1 MRKSGARLSPCGYS
15 LLIAV
20 ITAVASWMIAIT
32 KGSHFFYFLPFQW
45 FHLLTPFIPYI
56 VYKKQLFILIFTN
69 KKAPHHVQWP
79 IITLI

>member
-32 KGSHFFYFLPFQW
+32 KGSHFFIFFLFNGFTFLHP
-45 FHLLTPFIPYI
+45 LYPILCT
-56 VYKKQLFILIFTN
+56 KNNCLF
-69 KKAPHHVQWP
+69 
-79 IITLI
+79 